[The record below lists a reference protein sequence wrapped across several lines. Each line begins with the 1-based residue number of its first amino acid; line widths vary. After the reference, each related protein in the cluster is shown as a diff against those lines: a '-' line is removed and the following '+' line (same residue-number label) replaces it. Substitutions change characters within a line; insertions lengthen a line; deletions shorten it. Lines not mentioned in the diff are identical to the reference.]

1 MATTMT
7 EQTGSYVDLDGLR
20 TYYEAVGE
28 GEPLVLL
35 HGGMCTIE
43 TFGGLTPPLAES
55 FQVYLPERRA
65 HGRTPDVGGPITY
78 EIMADDT
85 IAFIDAIG
93 TGPVHLVGWSDG
105 ANVAMIVA
113 VRRPDLV
120 RALILSNTAHRI
132 GTAEMWNARIDK
144 IAADGLVS
152 LVDPVMERWFTPAF
166 RKPDNAAYAGAR
178 NMLSQQPEAGYS
190 GTCAAIRDADF
201 TEEAGRIAVPT
212 LCVAGDQDGSTP
224 PELVRSLADI
234 IPASRLVTIA
244 GCGHIPCLEQPLA
257 YAQAASIFLKTLP
270 EH

>member
-1 MATTMT
+1 MHFLRCGETVIHYHIKGLD
-7 EQTGSYVDLDGLR
+7 TGKPVVAFINSLGTDFRIWDAVIEALGDDYAYVLHDKRGHGLSDVGQPPYSIDDHAGDLIALLDHLGVKSAIIWGLS
-20 TYYEAVGE
+20 V
-28 GEPLVLL
+28 
-35 HGGMCTIE
+35 
-43 TFGGLTPPLAES
+43 GGL
-55 FQVYLPERRA
+55 
-65 HGRTPDVGGPITY
+65 
-78 EIMADDT
+78 
-85 IAFIDAIG
+85 IAQGIYA
-93 TGPVHLVGWSDG
+93 
-105 ANVAMIVA
+105 
-113 VRRPDLV
+113 RRPDLV

-166 RKPDNAAYAGAR
+166 RQPDNAVYAGAR

-224 PELVRSLADI
+224 PELVQSLAGL
-234 IPASRLVTIA
+234 IPASRFVTIA
-244 GCGHIPCLEQPLA
+244 GCGHIPCLEQPLV
-257 YAQAASIFLKTLP
+257 YAQAAGIFLNTLP

>member
-1 MATTMT
+1 MHFLRCGETVIHYRIKGLD
-7 EQTGSYVDLDGLR
+7 TGKPV
-20 TYYEAVGE
+20 
-28 GEPLVLL
+28 
-35 HGGMCTIE
+35 
-43 TFGGLTPPLAES
+43 
-55 FQVYLPERRA
+55 
-65 HGRTPDVGGPITY
+65 
-78 EIMADDT
+78 
-85 IAFIDAIG
+85 IAFINSLGTDFRIWDAVIEALG
-93 TGPVHLVGWSDG
+93 DDYAYVLHDKRGHGLSDVGHAPYSIDDHAGDLIALLDHLGVKSAIIWGLSVGG
-105 ANVAMIVA
+105 LIAQGLYA
-113 VRRPDLV
+113 RRPDLV

-224 PELVRSLADI
+224 PELVQSLAGL
-234 IPASRLVTIA
+234 IPASRFVTIA
-244 GCGHIPCLEQPLA
+244 GCGHIPCLEQPLT
-257 YAQAASIFLKTLP
+257 YAQAACIFLKTLP